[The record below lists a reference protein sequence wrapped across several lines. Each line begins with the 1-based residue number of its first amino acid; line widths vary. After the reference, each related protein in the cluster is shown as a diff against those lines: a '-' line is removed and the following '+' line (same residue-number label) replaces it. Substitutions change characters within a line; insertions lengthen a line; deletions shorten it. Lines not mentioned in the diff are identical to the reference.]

1 MKRVLI
7 SVMTLTMMFGIMS
20 GKVQSVQAAAT
31 SFQVSVTSSK
41 VTINVNGYKTSGTIY
56 GYDANSY
63 AKKDSLKGIS
73 KDLTNTGSF
82 KVGSYT
88 KGKSQTY
95 SFDRYTKEGKDLL
108 YSKPE

>member
-88 KGKSQTY
+88 KGKSQMTQ
-95 SFDRYTKEGKDLL
+95 SIKSSVKHH
-108 YSKPE
+108 SWI